1 MILAQDAEGGRS
13 HIQGQP
19 GLHSETVYQQNETTL
34 PPINPKKIELSIF
47 LYNFLYLQ
55 STSSK
60 FVILYT
66 GTTLLILIIRSGNGY
81 PKGTLGASIWKR
93 NG

>member
-1 MILAQDAEGGRS
+1 MLREEDLIFKVSLGY
-13 HIQGQP
+13 
-19 GLHSETVYQQNETTL
+19 TVRLCIKQNETTL